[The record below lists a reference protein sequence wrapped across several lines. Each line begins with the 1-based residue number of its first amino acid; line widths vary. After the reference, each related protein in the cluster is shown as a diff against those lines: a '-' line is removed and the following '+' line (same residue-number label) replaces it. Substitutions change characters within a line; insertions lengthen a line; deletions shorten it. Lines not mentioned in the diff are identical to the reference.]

1 MVTLEY
7 KENLKKEMANKSV
20 EDLVKYFNHQV
31 DNPGWSSIRG
41 IYDSALIESL
51 IAKGVDVSA
60 VYDGYNISFKHI
72 IRLNKEQ
79 TKIEII

>member
-7 KENLKKEMANKSV
+7 KENLKNKMTNRNV
-20 EDLVKYFNHQV
+20 EDLVKYFNMQV

-41 IYDSALIESL
+41 IYDYALIESL

-60 VYDGYNISFKHI
+60 VYDGCNISFTHK